1 MLTSAAPKAR
11 SYDVAVAGGGVI
23 GLSTAFAALSSGR
36 RVVVI
41 EPDATKSAAWVAA
54 GMLAPASEAH
64 FGEEALTRLLLAGA
78 ARWPDF
84 ASALEGAA
92 GETFGFRTTPTVAVG
107 VDAADRSEVRRLVD
121 LQQSLGIEV
130 STLDRASLRA
140 QEPLLAGSLL
150 EAALFRGDHQV
161 DNRALLGA
169 LRSAVVSLGG
179 FFIDDVVCSVSA
191 SGAIGKIETAQNGS
205 VKAADVVVALGART
219 SQLPGITGA
228 DLPIVRPVKGHV
240 LRLRGAEPLIDVT
253 VRALVHGRSVYLVP
267 RADGRLV
274 VGATSEERGFDTT
287 VTAGEVHQLLDDA
300 RIVLPGLDELEL
312 EEAIAGLRPGTTSN
326 APVIQRIDDGPVIVA
341 TGHFRNGILLAPIT
355 AEIVMALL
363 SGTSTTALD
372 LLAAAQG
379 S

>member
-1 MLTSAAPKAR
+1 M
-11 SYDVAVAGGGVI
+11 
-23 GLSTAFAALSSGR
+23 
-36 RVVVI
+36 
-41 EPDATKSAAWVAA
+41 
-54 GMLAPASEAH
+54 
-64 FGEEALTRLLLAGA
+64 
-78 ARWPDF
+78 
-84 ASALEGAA
+84 
-92 GETFGFRTTPTVAVG
+92 
-107 VDAADRSEVRRLVD
+107 
-121 LQQSLGIEV
+121 
-130 STLDRASLRA
+130 
-140 QEPLLAGSLL
+140 
-150 EAALFRGDHQV
+150 
-161 DNRALLGA
+161 
-169 LRSAVVSLGG
+169 
-179 FFIDDVVCSVSA
+179 
-191 SGAIGKIETAQNGS
+191 
-205 VKAADVVVALGART
+205 
-219 SQLPGITGA
+219 
-228 DLPIVRPVKGHV
+228 
-240 LRLRGAEPLIDVT
+240 
-253 VRALVHGRSVYLVP
+253 RALVHGRSVYLVP